1 MRKTVMNK
9 ATNEEIYYV
18 SQTNRSRDMLKIQM
32 CGITYPDKNYEI
44 SRDMSR
50 VACIEYIEKGTGVL
64 QIDGQTFYPEE
75 GDTYFLQVGTTHH
88 YSSDKEKP
96 WKKIFINVS
105 GVLLDSLIEGYGLKN
120 IYYFK
125 GLDTGEQ
132 MRGIVNLAKEN
143 NEDCTE
149 EIICLLN
156 RAFFKMREHIKTQ
169 NYTSDTAE
177 KMKEYLRNNAA
188 SKFRIENL
196 CKYISRSESQ
206 CIKIFK
212 EAYGITPYA
221 YFLSK
226 KIRLAKD
233 MLVNTNLSIKQIA
246 NNLNFADE
254 YYFSNVFKQKTG
266 VSPSKYRKGL

>member
-1 MRKTVMNK
+1 MRKTVMK
-9 ATNEEIYYV
+9 QVTNEEIYYV

-44 SRDMSR
+44 SRDLSR

-88 YSSDKEKP
+88 YNSDKEKP
-96 WKKIFINVS
+96 WKKVFINVS
-105 GVLLDSLIEGYGLKN
+105 GVLLESLIEGYGLKN

-132 MRGIVNLAKEN
+132 MRDIVNLAKEN
-143 NEDCTE
+143 KGDCTE

-156 RAFFKMREHIKTQ
+156 RVFFKMREHIKTQ
-169 NYTSDTAE
+169 NHTSDTAE

-188 SKFRIENL
+188 SKFKIENL

-254 YYFSNVFKQKTG
+254 YYFSNIFKQKTG